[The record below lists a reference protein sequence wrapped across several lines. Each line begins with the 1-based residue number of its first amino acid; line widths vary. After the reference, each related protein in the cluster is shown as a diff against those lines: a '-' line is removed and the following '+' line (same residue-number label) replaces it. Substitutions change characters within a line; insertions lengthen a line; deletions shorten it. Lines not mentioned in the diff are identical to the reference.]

1 VIASGG
7 MATVHL
13 ARAHGAG
20 GFQRFVALKV
30 MHPHIASEPE
40 FVQMFLDEARLA
52 ARIHHPNVVG
62 TSDVQQDEDGLFLVM
77 DYIDGPALQVILR
90 ALWTKGERMPL
101 DVGLRIFLDAL
112 AGLHAAHELTDA
124 SGESLHL
131 VHRDVSPQNIL
142 VGADGVARLT
152 DFGVARARSR
162 ITTTECGQL
171 KGKLTY
177 MAPEQVRSEPIDR
190 RADIYAAGVVLWEML
205 TSERL
210 MRGDND
216 GAIVERI
223 LAGVS
228 RSPRDVVPSVPEPLS
243 ALCMRALRFER
254 EERFPTAAAF
264 AEALEAAALESGIAI
279 ATPRA
284 VSALLKDL
292 HIESS
297 TASVR
302 AVSGEMKTL
311 TARLADLPTVRERI
325 TPPSETRPL
334 ALSRDVRD
342 DRTRVT
348 FAGRLRERR
357 KGLLVSAGL
366 VALALTG
373 WFLISGLEGGA
384 TADKPSVAVVTP
396 STPSLEPA
404 SVVAAPDGESGD
416 VAVNQTTSRR
426 TPGSAS
432 KEVEPAKSSRRSDAA
447 PRGGRRVPPPSAT
460 AFRPREL

>member
-1 VIASGG
+1 

-90 ALWTKGERMPL
+90 ALWVKGERMPL

-124 SGESLHL
+124 NDDSLHL

-162 ITTTECGQL
+162 LTTTDCGQL

-177 MAPEQVRSEPIDR
+177 MAPEQVRSEPVDR

-243 ALCMRALRFER
+243 AVCMRALRFER
-254 EERFPTAAAF
+254 EERFPTASAF

-297 TASVR
+297 MASVR

-311 TARLADLPTVRERI
+311 TAPFADLPTVRERI
-325 TPPSETRPL
+325 TPPGGTPL
-334 ALSRDVRD
+334 ALMKDALAARD

-373 WFLISGLEGGA
+373 WFLISGLGDGA
-384 TADKPSVAVVTP
+384 TADKAPVAVVTT
-396 STPSLEPA
+396 STPSLEPP
-404 SVVAAPDGESGD
+404 SVVAAPDGDPGD

-426 TPGSAS
+426 TPSSAS

-447 PRGGRRVPPPSAT
+447 PSGGRRVPPPSAT

>member
-1 VIASGG
+1 
-7 MATVHL
+7 
-13 ARAHGAG
+13 
-20 GFQRFVALKV
+20 
-30 MHPHIASEPE
+30 
-40 FVQMFLDEARLA
+40 
-52 ARIHHPNVVG
+52 
-62 TSDVQQDEDGLFLVM
+62 
-77 DYIDGPALQVILR
+77 
-90 ALWTKGERMPL
+90 
-101 DVGLRIFLDAL
+101 
-112 AGLHAAHELTDA
+112 
-124 SGESLHL
+124 
-131 VHRDVSPQNIL
+131 
-142 VGADGVARLT
+142 
-152 DFGVARARSR
+152 
-162 ITTTECGQL
+162 
-171 KGKLTY
+171 
-177 MAPEQVRSEPIDR
+177 
-190 RADIYAAGVVLWEML
+190 
-205 TSERL
+205 

-243 ALCMRALRFER
+243 AVCMRALRFER
-254 EERFPTAAAF
+254 EERFPTASAF

-297 TASVR
+297 MASVR

-311 TARLADLPTVRERI
+311 TAPFADLPTVRERI
-325 TPPSETRPL
+325 TPPSGARPL
-334 ALSRDVRD
+334 ALLKDARDAHDAHD

-373 WFLISGLEGGA
+373 WFLISGLGDGA
-384 TADKPSVAVVTP
+384 AADKAPVAVVTT
-396 STPSLEPA
+396 STPSLEPP
-404 SVVAAPDGESGD
+404 SVVAAPDGDPGD

-426 TPGSAS
+426 TPSSAS

-447 PRGGRRVPPPSAT
+447 PSGGRRVPPPSAT